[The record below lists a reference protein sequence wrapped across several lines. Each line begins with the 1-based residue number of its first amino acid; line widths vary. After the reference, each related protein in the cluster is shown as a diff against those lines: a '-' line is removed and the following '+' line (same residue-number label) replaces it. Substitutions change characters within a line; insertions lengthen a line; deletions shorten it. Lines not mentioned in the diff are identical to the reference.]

1 VFILEGWKGVIK
13 VGLCLMK
20 HFESKIMNL
29 GLESL
34 LHFLINDIL
43 KYDFFQNQNFDKLKN
58 MFDSIKIESALIEN
72 LENEFEINEKLNKEK
87 EEKEKKE
94 ENK

>member
-1 VFILEGWKGVIK
+1 
-13 VGLCLMK
+13 
-20 HFESKIMNL
+20 MNL

-94 ENK
+94 EEKKEENK

>member
-1 VFILEGWKGVIK
+1 MEERFSRTV
-13 VGLCLMK
+13 
-20 HFESKIMNL
+20 
-29 GLESL
+29 SL
-34 LHFLINDIL
+34 IGEE
-43 KYDFFQNQNFDKLKN
+43 NFDKLKN

-94 ENK
+94 EEKKEENK